1 MSARRHLEVGESTT
15 RGQPVDFSPYKNI
28 QMKNNQKGTIS
39 VKKGVDNSILW
50 GQNPK
55 ALVAISRPDPVKW
68 SDGGSTAHIR
78 NHPRRAEEAGHHG
91 PKTAYPGRAYC
102 HYPPGRAT
110 LGHSAAPTNGDHP
123 ILRRRLGNSLTKHF
137 IAVRGSHGR
146 SAARG
151 HRGRSPPTAASRL
164 EYSWVRHP
172 EKHAN
177 HYRAATKLGF
187 GMPSIMFSL
196 TSTLLIRT
204 SSRAPPLAASW
215 SNVILMQFTR
225 HRGDFV
231 YSRDGITSPGQRT
244 VLGSVLGL
252 NGA

>member
-39 VKKGVDNSILW
+39 VEKGVDNSISW
-50 GQNPK
+50 RQNRK
-55 ALVAISRPDPVKW
+55 ALVAISRPDQVKW
-68 SDGGSTAHIR
+68 SHGGSTVHIR

-137 IAVRGSHGR
+137 IVVRGSHGR
-146 SAARG
+146 SVARG
-151 HRGRSPPTAASRL
+151 HRGRTPPTVAARP
-164 EYSWVRHP
+164 EYSWLRHP
-172 EKHAN
+172 GKNTN
-177 HYRAATKLGF
+177 HHRTATKLGF
-187 GMPSIMFSL
+187 GIPSTMFPLS
-196 TSTLLIRT
+196 STLLICPST
-204 SSRAPPLAASW
+204 RAPPQATPW
-215 SNVILMQFTR
+215 
-225 HRGDFV
+225 
-231 YSRDGITSPGQRT
+231 
-244 VLGSVLGL
+244 
-252 NGA
+252 